1 MDLEDSRAIPGIAWE
16 IVVDRTQ
23 AGKYGADVTTVGKT
37 IQLVTNGIKAHEYRP
52 AEVDDEVEIRVRY
65 PESYRSLEQ
74 LDNLRVSTDKGMVP
88 LSNFAVRTPEQ
99 KVGTIKRVDSRRV
112 MTIKA
117 NVKPGILVDTKVKEI
132 EEWIKS
138 EANIDPAVSYRF
150 KGEDEEQK
158 KAQAFLGK
166 AFGVALFMM
175 AIILVTQFN
184 SFYHAFLILTAVIMS
199 TIGVFVGLIV
209 TGQPFG
215 IVMTG
220 IGVISLAG
228 IVVNNNIVLIDT
240 FAHLRKQGMNAM
252 EAVLRTGAQRLRPVM
267 LTTITTIC
275 GLLPMTLQMNI
286 DFITREVQMGAPSSQ
301 WWVQLST
308 AVAFGLSFATLLT
321 LIVTPSL
328 LMIGANVGSFFER
341 RKDRKKQK
349 KLNVSIKGSTATPAE

>member
-1 MDLEDSRAIPGIAWE
+1 M
-16 IVVDRTQ
+16 
-23 AGKYGADVTTVGKT
+23 TV
-37 IQLVTNGIKAHEYRP
+37 
-52 AEVDDEVEIRVRY
+52 
-65 PESYRSLEQ
+65 
-74 LDNLRVSTDKGMVP
+74 
-88 LSNFAVRTPEQ
+88 
-99 KVGTIKRVDSRRV
+99 
-112 MTIKA
+112 KA
-117 NVKPGILVDTKVKEI
+117 NVREGVLVDNKVQEI
-132 EEWIKS
+132 QNWLIN
-138 EANIDPAVSYRF
+138 EANIDPAVNFTF

-220 IGVISLAG
+220 VGVISLAG

-240 FAHLRKQGMNAM
+240 FAHLRRQGMDAM
-252 EAVLRTGAQRLRPVM
+252 EAILRTGAQRLRPVM
-267 LTTITTIC
+267 LTTVTTIF
-275 GLLPMTLQMNI
+275 GLLPMAMQVNI
-286 DFITREVQMGAPSSQ
+286 DFFTREVVTGAPSSQ

-308 AVAFGLSFATLLT
+308 AVAFGLTFATALT

-328 LMIGANVGSFFER
+328 LMVGANVGSFFES
-341 RKDRKKQK
+341 RKKKKALRQK
-349 KLNVSIKGSTATPAE
+349 QINQAAQPAE